1 MREMTKALLLSLALA
16 APCAAAPVRLPAGP
30 VSGVHFDG
38 LGPRRPW
45 VELPGGDAVR
55 VGASLVDLRAAGAP
69 SLLRAISHEDERPV
83 IGIFEPRA
91 ARVLN
96 AFALGEFG
104 VRAHADALPAG
115 AEARDYGGYA
125 LFLPD
130 DGRPVFSGSGGVP
143 ATITP
148 AVERAVLRFVGVRP
162 AEETPLQRLKRRW
175 LALLDWARGL
185 AFG

>member
-1 MREMTKALLLSLALA
+1 MRVMTKALLLSLALA

-45 VELPGGDAVR
+45 VELPGTSLVR
-55 VGASLVDLRAAGAP
+55 VGESVVDLRAHGAP
-69 SLLRAISHEDERPV
+69 SLIRAISQPDERPV
-83 IGIFEPRA
+83 IGIFEPGT

-104 VRAHADALPAG
+104 VRGHSDALPRG
-115 AEARDYGGYA
+115 ASARDFGGYT

-130 DGRPVFSGSGGVP
+130 DGKPAFAGSGGVP
-143 ATITP
+143 ATVTP
-148 AVERAVLRFVGVRP
+148 AVQRAVLRFVGVRP

-175 LALLDWARGL
+175 LAILDWARGL
-185 AFG
+185 AFQ